1 MINKQS
7 TSMNEFFKLKE
18 NSSSVSTEC
27 LAGLTTFLTM
37 SYIIFVN
44 PAILAQTGM
53 DQQSVFVATCL
64 AAAIGTILI
73 GLLAN
78 YPFAQAPGMGLNAF
92 FTYTVVF
99 GLGFSWQQGLAIVF
113 LSGILFL
120 LLTITGLRATIIKAI
135 PKFLKLA
142 IAPGIGLFIALIG
155 LNNAGLIHF
164 NQGPIIDII
173 LNNQGIEVASL
184 IEKINSAPTQVIQ
197 FGDLS
202 KPSVLLAAI
211 GFMLLTVLMVRGM
224 RAAMIW
230 AILLTTLIGIPMEVV
245 QLPTE
250 YNFSQITLSPTAF
263 ELDIAGLLTPKEGQ
277 TTIAATLTI
286 LLIIISFTL
295 VDLLDTMGT
304 LLGTAAKGD
313 MLDEEGNLPNMQKA
327 LFADAT
333 ATTIGALLGTSSV
346 TTYIE
351 SSSGVIEGGRT
362 GLTALVTGILFL
374 LCILIAP
381 IATLIPPAATA
392 PILIMV
398 GILMMEGIRHID
410 LTNLEISI
418 PAIITIIIMPFTYS
432 IANGIAFGLLFYVL
446 IQLAKGK
453 YRDVHPILY
462 VLIGLF
468 LMKYIFI

>member
-1 MINKQS
+1 MEK
-7 TSMNEFFKLKE
+7 FFKLRE
-18 NSSSVSTEC
+18 NGTSVSTEC

-64 AAAIGTILI
+64 AAAIGTLLI

-120 LLTITGLRATIIKAI
+120 ILTITGLRATIIKAI

-173 LNNQGIEVASL
+173 LNNQGAEAATL
-184 IEKINSAPTQVIQ
+184 IEKINAAPSQVIE

-202 KPSVLLAAI
+202 KRSVQLAAI
-211 GFMLLTVLMVRGM
+211 GFMILTVLMVKRI

-230 AILLTTLIGIPMEVV
+230 AILLTTFIGIPMGVV
-245 QLPTE
+245 QLPTS
-250 YNFSQITLSPTAF
+250 YDLSKITLAPTAF
-263 ELDIAGLLTPKEGQ
+263 QLDIASLFTPTKGQSLLT
-277 TTIAATLTI
+277 IFLV
-286 LLIIISFTL
+286 IISFTL

-304 LLGTAAKGD
+304 LIGTAAKGD
-313 MLDEEGNLPNMQKA
+313 LLDEDGNLPNMQRA

-333 ATTIGALLGTSSV
+333 ATTLGSLLGTSSV

-351 SSSGVIEGGRT
+351 SSSGIIEGGRT
-362 GLTALVTGILFL
+362 GLTSLVTGCLFL
-374 LCILIAP
+374 LSILIAP

-398 GILMMEGIRHID
+398 GILMMESIRDID
-410 LTNLEISI
+410 LSNVEISI
-418 PAIITIIIMPFTYS
+418 PAILTIIIMPFTYS

-446 IQLAKGK
+446 IQVVQGK
-453 YRDVHPILY
+453 FKAVHPVLY

-468 LMKYIFI
+468 LLKYIFI

>member
-1 MINKQS
+1 MNK
-7 TSMNEFFKLKE
+7 FFKLKE
-18 NSSSVSTEC
+18 NGTSVSTEC

-64 AAAIGTILI
+64 AAAIGTLLI

-120 LLTITGLRATIIKAI
+120 LLTITGIRATIIKAI
-135 PKFLKLA
+135 PKYLKLA

-173 LNNQGIEVASL
+173 LNNQGAEVATL
-184 IEKINSAPTQVIQ
+184 IEKINTAPAQVIQ

-211 GFMLLTVLMVRGM
+211 GFIILTILMVR
-224 RAAMIW
+224 RVSAAMIW
-230 AILLTTLIGIPMEVV
+230 GILLTTLIGIPMGIV
-245 QLPTE
+245 QLPTD
-250 YNFSQITLSPTAF
+250 YDFGQITLSPTAF
-263 ELDIAGLLTPKEGQ
+263 ELDIAGLFAPQEGQ
-277 TTIAATLTI
+277 TTLAATLTI
-286 LLIIISFTL
+286 LLVIISFTL

-304 LLGTAAKGD
+304 LIGTAAKGN

-362 GLTALVTGILFL
+362 GLTAMVTGILFL

-410 LTNLEISI
+410 LTSLEISI

-446 IQLAKGK
+446 IQLVQGK
-453 YRDVHPILY
+453 SREVHPVLY
-462 VLIGLF
+462 VLIVLF